1 MPENLTDAAKIE
13 ELGTTLYDRAREVR
27 EIADLIDEAIRL
39 AGDKLAKV
47 HLAESSGMASRLAYM
62 LSRDS
67 ARLNPN
73 AAADSMER
81 NGEPLEVADCSPGL
95 KYAQF
100 KDVDGLTGMIEDGS
114 NGTLWMGMSHR
125 KLHLSRQQVAALL
138 PHLKRFVETGRL

>member
-1 MPENLTDAAKIE
+1 MPENTTARDIE

-27 EIADLIDEAIRL
+27 EIAELL
-39 AGDKLAKV
+39 WNSAKTFAD
-47 HLAESSGMASRLAYM
+47 AEMDIYREISHGA
-62 LSRDS
+62 DVIES
-67 ARLNPN
+67 AALTLNPN
-73 AAADSMER
+73 AAADSVER
-81 NGEPLEVADCSPGL
+81 NGEPLEVADCSHGL